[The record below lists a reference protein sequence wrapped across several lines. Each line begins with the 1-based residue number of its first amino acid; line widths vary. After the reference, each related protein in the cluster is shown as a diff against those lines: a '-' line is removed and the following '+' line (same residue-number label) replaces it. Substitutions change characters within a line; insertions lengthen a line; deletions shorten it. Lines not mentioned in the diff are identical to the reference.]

1 MICVNTWLVFLL
13 RKIAD
18 KVAAAGFF
26 VVVPDFFYGEAYAP
40 ENAEKPI
47 PVWLKSHPTV
57 GSNQNFLVKKIIIYS
72 LLSDF
77 ASILGNPALFLR
89 HVAILFLL

>member
-1 MICVNTWLVFLL
+1 MICVNTWFIFLL

-26 VVVPDFFYGEAYAP
+26 VVAPDFFYGEP
-40 ENAEKPI
+40 FVRENADKPF

-57 GSNQNFLVKKIIIYS
+57 CFIQIF
-72 LLSDF
+72 F
-77 ASILGNPALFLR
+77 
-89 HVAILFLL
+89 